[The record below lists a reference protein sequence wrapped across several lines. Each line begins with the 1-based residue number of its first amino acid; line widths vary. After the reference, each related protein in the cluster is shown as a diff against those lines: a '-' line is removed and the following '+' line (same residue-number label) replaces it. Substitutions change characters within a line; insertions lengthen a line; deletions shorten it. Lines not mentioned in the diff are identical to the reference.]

1 MSDELK
7 FGTQSSLQNA
17 WTPLQKEWQTFELI
31 SDIRFNSTDYCDVIG
46 DYSHPCHGQLHRT
59 ILLHWSAGTSW
70 KRRDKRP
77 LSTEPKTLQQDVNM
91 SWHVL
96 TQPGCSFPM
105 LPRHCTTTW
114 LKVTLSQKPTES
126 NSKPLQSAFG
136 AFARTSTCDLGA
148 KVPRFLPGVQKTDC
162 QTCGIRTCLFGI

>member
-7 FGTQSSLQNA
+7 FGTQSSLQTA

-46 DYSHPCHGQLHRT
+46 DYSHPCHGRLHRT

-91 SWHVL
+91 SWPNLAVASPCFPDIVL
-96 TQPGCSFPM
+96 QHDSKSHYLRNLQKVIPNHCKVHLALLLA
-105 LPRHCTTTW
+105 LPR
-114 LKVTLSQKPTES
+114 VTLVLRCRDSFQEFKRQIARHAEYARVS
-126 NSKPLQSAFG
+126 LAF
-136 AFARTSTCDLGA
+136 R
-148 KVPRFLPGVQKTDC
+148 Q
-162 QTCGIRTCLFGI
+162 